1 MPAADA
7 AGSKCCLRRAAPAER
22 DIMNV
27 AFFLTL
33 RSKVTCINI
42 DSSVRQALETMKK
55 HGYTA
60 VPVVTDNNI
69 YMGTVSE
76 GDFLWSIVKLQQKD
90 GKMSEVSIRS
100 LEDVK
105 IKDILRKDRNPSV
118 PITAPIEELLT
129 RSMNQNFI
137 PVTDDLGS
145 LVGIVT
151 RKTIMKYCTENGVK
165 VK

>member
-1 MPAADA
+1 
-7 AGSKCCLRRAAPAER
+7 
-22 DIMNV
+22 MNV

-33 RSKVTCINI
+33 RSKVTCINVN
-42 DSSVRQALETMKK
+42 STVRQALETMKK

-60 VPVVTDNNI
+60 VPVITDDNKYI
-69 YMGTVSE
+69 GTVSE
-76 GDFLWSIVKLQQKD
+76 GDFLWSIVKLRPKAGGQADQAQD
-90 GKMSEVSIRS
+90 SGPTEVDIRH
-100 LEDVK
+100 LED
-105 IKDILRKDRNPSV
+105 ISIMDILRKDRNPSV

-151 RKTIMKYCTENGVK
+151 RKTIIKYCTENGVK